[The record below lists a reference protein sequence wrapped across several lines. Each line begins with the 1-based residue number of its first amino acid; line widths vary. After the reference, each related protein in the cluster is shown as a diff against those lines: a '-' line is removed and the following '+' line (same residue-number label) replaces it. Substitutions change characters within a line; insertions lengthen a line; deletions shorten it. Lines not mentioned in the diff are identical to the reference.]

1 VSTGVGTRLKRNP
14 AFQLTYAVILGACL
28 LFLPAPALADD
39 AAPGRAGSSVMPVY
53 DSQIR
58 MVHEAVTLDLRL
70 NPVDAVFT
78 FQNLGRDT
86 MRS

>member
-1 VSTGVGTRLKRNP
+1 
-14 AFQLTYAVILGACL
+14 
-28 LFLPAPALADD
+28 
-39 AAPGRAGSSVMPVY
+39 
-53 DSQIR
+53 

-70 NPVDAVFT
+70 NAVDAVFT